1 MIRGYFLVTFADD
14 GIKITMEDGNSGFF
28 QDRLML
34 LDTMDQC
41 SQYVRQLMREDQRK
55 AVEEKIAE
63 NEGGKTEDVPSV
75 DETVPE

>member
-1 MIRGYFLVTFADD
+1 MIRGYFLVTFTDE
-14 GIKITMEDGNSGFF
+14 GIKISMEDGNSGFF

-41 SQYVRQLMREDQRK
+41 SQYIRQLMREDQKK

-75 DETVPE
+75 DETVP